1 MAPVSS
7 GPVGRARL
15 HLSSGFSSARQS
27 AGQEPSQAVG
37 GGKRRQSDRKAAL
50 VELDWVRGQTT
61 SALAAQTPLARPQL
75 APYDTSPR
83 TTPNAVL
90 LPGRL
95 HHQPPNSPAPTAA
108 SVSRASWRCC
118 SMSRS
123 DQASSH
129 SAALCTVESSLASIT
144 SSTCENVLP
153 CSIMASTCSWCWSK
167 LGGALPVMAAPPFL
181 GPAATA
187 LSVQLAVPLGERLP
201 YHRLRAH
208 RHSGPRNLPT
218 KRPPTLPPARSRL

>member
-1 MAPVSS
+1 MAPVSN
-7 GPVGRARL
+7 GPLGRARL
-15 HLSSGFSSARQS
+15 HLSRGFSSACQS
-27 AGQEPSQAVG
+27 DGQEPSQALG
-37 GGKRRQSDRKAAL
+37 ERRLSDRKAAL
-50 VELDWVRGQTT
+50 L
-61 SALAAQTPLARPQL
+61 
-75 APYDTSPR
+75 
-83 TTPNAVL
+83 
-90 LPGRL
+90 GRL

-181 GPAATA
+181 
-187 LSVQLAVPLGERLP
+187 
-201 YHRLRAH
+201 
-208 RHSGPRNLPT
+208 
-218 KRPPTLPPARSRL
+218 